1 MITDSTDKNETS
13 KMINQYNLLIE
24 EINVIK
30 KKSWILFICCSFRY
44 VIKLKIMPENKK
56 KK

>member
-1 MITDSTDKNETS
+1 MKQQLKKLKLLNYSTDKNETS

-30 KKSWILFICCSFRY
+30 KKS
-44 VIKLKIMPENKK
+44 
-56 KK
+56 